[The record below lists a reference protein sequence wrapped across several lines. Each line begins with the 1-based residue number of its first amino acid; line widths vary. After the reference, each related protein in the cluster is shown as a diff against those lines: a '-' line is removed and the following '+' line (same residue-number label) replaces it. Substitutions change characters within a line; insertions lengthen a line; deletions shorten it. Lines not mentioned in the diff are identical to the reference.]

1 MSERKGKKRPKS
13 YYIKC
18 ANKKP
23 KRDSWKLEA
32 GMKGFLV
39 TCNNNEKGAVRDA
52 YNILNE
58 YADKLYGPEKESSGS
73 KEDEDLS
80 EEEEEEDIE
89 KAMKKEV
96 DEIKESKHELRRFQ
110 NTNTKAKNLIFIRT
124 TIPDPSQLAHSI
136 LSDLW
141 ETKVQ
146 KSRFAIRLLPIAGTC
161 RAEEG
166 EVKKLGKELFTP
178 IFQTP
183 FGEGYNFSIIVKIR
197 NNNGLGRDSVI
208 PALAGIIKD
217 LNPLHRVNHDKPDF
231 VVLVEVAQSVCCLGI
246 VKDFFKFKK
255 YNLQEVVKTNSENVS
270 IKQGNLSRED
280 SSCAVSSDITPEVD
294 TKSNLSQE
302 TTEVEEV
309 KCGET
314 KDAHISV
321 IPDNDIEDGN
331 NLVEGS
337 AKDDLLIP
345 ESESEKQA
353 NEKDGSTSTC
363 CDKTTGAVLKVNDS
377 TENT

>member
-1 MSERKGKKRPKS
+1 
-13 YYIKC
+13 
-18 ANKKP
+18 
-23 KRDSWKLEA
+23 
-32 GMKGFLV
+32 
-39 TCNNNEKGAVRDA
+39 
-52 YNILNE
+52 
-58 YADKLYGPEKESSGS
+58 
-73 KEDEDLS
+73 
-80 EEEEEEDIE
+80 
-89 KAMKKEV
+89 MKKEV

-161 RAEEG
+161 RAEED

-255 YNLQEVVKTNSENVS
+255 YNLQEVVKTN
-270 IKQGNLSRED
+270 
-280 SSCAVSSDITPEVD
+280 
-294 TKSNLSQE
+294 
-302 TTEVEEV
+302 
-309 KCGET
+309 
-314 KDAHISV
+314 
-321 IPDNDIEDGN
+321 
-331 NLVEGS
+331 
-337 AKDDLLIP
+337 
-345 ESESEKQA
+345 
-353 NEKDGSTSTC
+353 
-363 CDKTTGAVLKVNDS
+363 
-377 TENT
+377 

>member
-58 YADKLYGPEKESSGS
+58 YADKLYGPEKESSAS

-80 EEEEEEDIE
+80 EEEEEEEDIE
-89 KAMKKEV
+89 KAMMKEV
-96 DEIKESKHELRRFQ
+96 NEIKEAKHELRRFQ

-124 TIPDPSQLAHSI
+124 TLPDPSQLAHSI
-136 LSDLW
+136 LSDLL
-141 ETKVQ
+141 EKKVQ
-146 KSRFAIRLLPIAGTC
+146 KSRYAIRLLPISGTC
-161 RAEEG
+161 RAEED

-183 FGEGYNFSIIVKIR
+183 FGEGYSFSIIVKIR

-208 PALAGIIKD
+208 PGLAGIIKD

-255 YNLQEVVKTNSENVS
+255 YNLQEVVKTNSVNVP
-270 IKQGNLSRED
+270 KQGELDEKESNS
-280 SSCAVSSDITPEVD
+280 AVNNDNISEED
-294 TKSNLSQE
+294 TKSNLPQDN
-302 TTEVEEV
+302 TEVDAKCEEREDLQCSEV
-309 KCGET
+309 
-314 KDAHISV
+314 
-321 IPDNDIEDGN
+321 PDNDVEEKP
-331 NLVEGS
+331 VEGNS
-337 AKDDLLIP
+337 KDDPLIP
-345 ESESEKQA
+345 QSE
-353 NEKDGSTSTC
+353 NGKDGSTGTDS
-363 CDKTTGAVLKVNDS
+363 DKIADSGLEVNDS
-377 TENT
+377 TEKS

>member
-1 MSERKGKKRPKS
+1 
-13 YYIKC
+13 
-18 ANKKP
+18 
-23 KRDSWKLEA
+23 
-32 GMKGFLV
+32 
-39 TCNNNEKGAVRDA
+39 
-52 YNILNE
+52 
-58 YADKLYGPEKESSGS
+58 
-73 KEDEDLS
+73 
-80 EEEEEEDIE
+80 
-89 KAMKKEV
+89 MKKEV

-124 TIPDPSQLAHSI
+124 TLPDPSQLAHSI
-136 LSDLW
+136 LSDLS

-146 KSRFAIRLLPIAGTC
+146 KSRYAIRLLPISGTC
-161 RAEEG
+161 RAEED

-270 IKQGNLSRED
+270 KEGELNKEER
-280 SSCAVSSDITPEVD
+280 SCAVNKDLVSEEDK
-294 TKSNLSQE
+294 KSNLSQE
-302 TTEVEEV
+302 NTEVEEV
-309 KCGET
+309 KCEET
-314 KDAHISV
+314 KEVQSSE
-321 IPDNDIEDGN
+321 IPDNDVEDSS
-331 NLVEGS
+331 VEGS
-337 AKDDLLIP
+337 AKKDPLIP
-345 ESESEKQA
+345 ESESENQV
-353 NEKDGSTSTC
+353 NGKDGSTGTC
-363 CDKTTGAVLKVNDS
+363 SNKTTGAGLKVNDS
-377 TENT
+377 TEKT

>member
-1 MSERKGKKRPKS
+1 
-13 YYIKC
+13 
-18 ANKKP
+18 
-23 KRDSWKLEA
+23 
-32 GMKGFLV
+32 
-39 TCNNNEKGAVRDA
+39 
-52 YNILNE
+52 
-58 YADKLYGPEKESSGS
+58 
-73 KEDEDLS
+73 
-80 EEEEEEDIE
+80 
-89 KAMKKEV
+89 MKKEV

-280 SSCAVSSDITPEVD
+280 SSCAVSSDITPEED

-345 ESESEKQA
+345 
-353 NEKDGSTSTC
+353 
-363 CDKTTGAVLKVNDS
+363 V
-377 TENT
+377 